1 MSGDNGASEHTGAT
15 LRAVA
20 EDAGVSLS
28 TASKV
33 LNGRPDVSPKTQE
46 RVLRSATSL
55 GYHARVRG
63 RRRASSVLILFDD
76 LISPY
81 SLSVLSG
88 ATEAAMRLR
97 QSLIV
102 ERMLTDGEP
111 AGLTKQWF
119 DSVAARGIGA
129 LVTIT
134 TPLTEREL
142 QWCADAG
149 IALVVV
155 DPIGSTTP
163 TTVTISATN
172 WAGGR
177 EATKHLIGLGH
188 SRIGFLNGP
197 PTSQP
202 ARERLHGYTSAL
214 TDAGIA
220 FDPSLVLGDAYA
232 VEPSLHAAH
241 RLFSL
246 PEPPTA
252 VFASSDASALGTLRA
267 AFERG
272 LHVPRDLSVVG
283 FDDTLMARWAPI
295 PLTTV
300 HQPLVEMGKVAV
312 ERVVTLADDPDAF
325 SHPFQLE
332 THLIVRET
340 TGPVRTDEH

>member
-1 MSGDNGASEHTGAT
+1 MTT

-20 EDAGVSLS
+20 EDAGVSMS

-33 LNGRPDVSPKTQE
+33 LNGRPDVSPKTAE
-46 RVLRSATSL
+46 KVLRSAANL
-55 GYHARVRG
+55 GYHARH
-63 RRRASSVLILFDD
+63 RARQRANSVLILFDD

-88 ATEAAMRLR
+88 ATEAAMRLG
-97 QSLIV
+97 QSLVI
-102 ERMLTDGEP
+102 ERMLTDEQP
-111 AGLTKQWF
+111 RGLTKRWF

-129 LVTIT
+129 LVTVT
-134 TPLTEREL
+134 TPMTDLEL

-155 DPIGSTTP
+155 DPIGTT
-163 TTVTISATN
+163 TRSVVTVAATN

-177 EATKHLIGLGH
+177 EATQHLLDLGH
-188 SRIGFLNGP
+188 RRIGFLNGP

-214 TDAGIA
+214 TDAGID
-220 FDPSLVLGDAYA
+220 FDPALVLGDVYA

-241 RLFSL
+241 AMLAL
-246 PEPPTA
+246 PDPPTA
-252 VFASSDASALGTLRA
+252 IFASSDASALGTLRA
-267 AFERG
+267 AMERG
-272 LHVPRDLSVVG
+272 MTVPGDLSVVG

-300 HQPLVEMGKVAV
+300 YQPLVEMGKVAV
-312 ERVVTLADDPDAF
+312 ERVLTLADDPDAF

-332 THLIVRET
+332 THLIVRKT
-340 TGPVRTDEH
+340 TGPLAGQPDS

>member
-1 MSGDNGASEHTGAT
+1 MSAT

-20 EDAGVSLS
+20 EEAGVSMS

-33 LNGRPDVSPKTQE
+33 LNGRPDVSPRTQE
-46 RVLRSATSL
+46 RVLRSAASL
-55 GYHARVRG
+55 GYHS
-63 RRRASSVLILFDD
+63 RRRARRRTNSVLILFDD

-97 QSLIV
+97 QSLVV
-102 ERMLTDGEP
+102 ERIVSEEQP
-111 AGLTKQWF
+111 RGLTKQWF
-119 DSVAARGIGA
+119 DSVAARGINA
-129 LVTIT
+129 LVTVT
-134 TPLTEREL
+134 TPLTDREL
-142 QWCADAG
+142 GWCADAG
-149 IALVVV
+149 IALVIV
-155 DPIGSTTP
+155 DPIGTTTRST
-163 TTVTISATN
+163 VSISATN

-177 EATKHLIGLGH
+177 AATQHLLDLGH
-188 SRIGFLNGP
+188 RRIGFLNGP
-197 PTSQP
+197 ADSEP

-214 TDAGIA
+214 TDAGID
-220 FDPSLVLGDAYA
+220 FDAELVVGDVYA
-232 VEPSLHAAH
+232 VEPSVHSAH
-241 RLFSL
+241 TLLAL
-246 PEPPTA
+246 PDPPTA

-267 AFERG
+267 AMERG
-272 LHVPRDLSVVG
+272 LVVPQDLSVVG

-312 ERVVTLADDPDAF
+312 ERALTLADDADAF

-340 TGPVRTDEH
+340 TAPPKAQPAG

>member
-1 MSGDNGASEHTGAT
+1 MSAT
-15 LRAVA
+15 LREVA
-20 EDAGVSLS
+20 EEAGVSMS

-46 RVLRSATSL
+46 RVLRSAAHL
-55 GYHARVRG
+55 GYHARHRA
-63 RRRASSVLILFDD
+63 RRRTNSVLILFDD

-102 ERMLTDGEP
+102 ERMLSDDQP
-111 AGLTKQWF
+111 HGLTKQWF
-119 DSVAARGIGA
+119 DAVAARGINA
-129 LVTIT
+129 LVTVT
-134 TPLTEREL
+134 TPLSDREL
-142 QWCADAG
+142 DWCVDAG
-149 IALVVV
+149 IALVIV
-155 DPIGSTTP
+155 DPIGTTTRST
-163 TTVTISATN
+163 VSISATN

-177 EATKHLIGLGH
+177 AATQHLLDLGH
-188 SRIGFLNGP
+188 RRIGFLNGP
-197 PTSQP
+197 PDSQP

-214 TDAGIA
+214 TDAGID
-220 FDPSLVLGDAYA
+220 FDPDLVAGDVYA
-232 VEPSLHAAH
+232 VEPSVGSAH
-241 RLFSL
+241 TLLAL
-246 PEPPTA
+246 PDPPTA

-267 AFERG
+267 AMERG
-272 LHVPRDLSVVG
+272 LVVPEDLSVVG

-312 ERVVTLADDPDAF
+312 ERVLTLADDADAF

-340 TGPVRTDEH
+340 TAPPKSQSEG

>member
-1 MSGDNGASEHTGAT
+1 MSAT
-15 LRAVA
+15 LREVA
-20 EDAGVSLS
+20 EDAGVSMS

-33 LNGRPDVSPKTQE
+33 LNGRPDVSPRTQE
-46 RVLRSATSL
+46 RVLRSAADL
-55 GYHARVRG
+55 GYHARHRA
-63 RRRASSVLILFDD
+63 RRRTNSVLILFDD

-102 ERMLTDGEP
+102 ERMLSDEQP
-111 AGLTKQWF
+111 RGLTKQWF
-119 DSVAARGIGA
+119 DAVAARGINA
-129 LVTIT
+129 LVAVT
-134 TPLTEREL
+134 TPLSDREL
-142 QWCADAG
+142 GWCADAG
-149 IALVVV
+149 IALVIV
-155 DPIGSTTP
+155 DPIGTTTRST
-163 TTVTISATN
+163 VSISATN

-177 EATKHLIGLGH
+177 AATQHLLDLGH
-188 SRIGFLNGP
+188 RRIGFVNGP
-197 PTSQP
+197 PESQP

-214 TDAGIA
+214 TDAGIE
-220 FDPSLVLGDAYA
+220 FDPELVAGDVYA
-232 VEPSLHAAH
+232 VEPSVGSAH
-241 RLFSL
+241 TLL
-246 PEPPTA
+246 ALADPPTA

-267 AFERG
+267 AMERG
-272 LHVPRDLSVVG
+272 LVVPDDLSVVG

-312 ERVVTLADDPDAF
+312 ERALTLADDADAF

-340 TGPVRTDEH
+340 TAPPRAHSDEGTTAG